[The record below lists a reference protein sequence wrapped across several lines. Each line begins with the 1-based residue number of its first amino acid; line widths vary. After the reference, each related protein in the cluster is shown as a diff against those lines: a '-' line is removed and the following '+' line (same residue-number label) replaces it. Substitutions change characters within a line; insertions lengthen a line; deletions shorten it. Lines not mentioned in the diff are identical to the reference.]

1 MKKLTFLIFLF
12 NITLSGYLYAEPQK
26 ITQTKPKTETKVQ
39 EKKIEPVKKKKE
51 IKKEEPKI
59 ILIEDKKEPTADE
72 ILTKL
77 YNIYL
82 SSRNLQCRYEQTVSK
97 FDPDK
102 LEFSNYTSKGKISSE
117 RHFYANWTKLYYRL
131 IWDIEKPI
139 PYQLIT
145 NRKKVWMYN
154 PISQIVK
161 IQRFEELN
169 QATQFVS
176 HLILGRLKL
185 NDHYTA
191 HKSLESIYK
200 LELTP
205 KDRKSPFISIT
216 LVVDPIQY
224 FSKKIILETNEKT
237 KYEIEFTSF
246 QNNLPNPAP
255 ELEVFSNKN
264 DFIIPRG
271 VIVSH

>member
-1 MKKLTFLIFLF
+1 MKKISFLTFLFILVSSGA
-12 NITLSGYLYAEPQK
+12 LSS
-26 ITQTKPKTETKVQ
+26 
-39 EKKIEPVKKKKE
+39 EPVKKKKE
-51 IKKEEPKI
+51 VKKEEPKI
-59 ILIEDKKEPTADE
+59 TLIEDKKELTAE
-72 ILTKL
+72 EMLEKL
-77 YNIYL
+77 YDLYL
-82 SSRNLQCRYEQTVSK
+82 RSRNLQYRYEQTVSK
-97 FDPDK
+97 HDTEKMDFT
-102 LEFSNYTSKGKISSE
+102 NYTSKGKIFSE

-145 NRKKVWMYN
+145 NRTKVWMYN

-176 HLILGRLKL
+176 HIILGRLKL
-185 NDHYTA
+185 QQYYTA
-191 HKSLESIYK
+191 KKSLENIYK

-205 KDRKSPFISIT
+205 KDKKSPFTSIT
-216 LVVDPIQY
+216 LLLDPIQY
-224 FSKKIILETNEKT
+224 FAKKISLETKEKT

-246 QNNLPNPAP
+246 QNNLPNPAS